1 VSQLSAKNITISY
14 PSGKTAIEPVKNL
27 SLDVE
32 KGELLFVIGVN
43 GSGKSTLLRTLAG
56 LQEPASGEV
65 SWKGVPLV
73 KIPINER
80 PLQTAYMFS
89 QYNRV
94 EGMKVLDLV
103 ALGRHPYTGR
113 FGKVD
118 ESDLAICMEVLKK
131 VGLGDYSQRNTTSL
145 SDGEF
150 KKALLAKL
158 LAQQCPLMILDE
170 PTTHLDLPSE
180 LNFLKLLK
188 SESRQSGRTVVLST
202 HNLQAAL
209 KLADRILILGRDS
222 EYSLGTPDEIAS
234 GELMCG
240 FLQSNELAIK
250 DGNLIYNVSDD

>member
-1 VSQLSAKNITISY
+1 MSQLSAKNITISY
-14 PSGKTAIEPVKNL
+14 QSGRKAIEPIKNL
-27 SLDVE
+27 RLDVE

-56 LQEPASGEV
+56 LQEPESGEIL
-65 SWKGVPLV
+65 WKGEPLV
-73 KIPINER
+73 EIPINER

-94 EGMKVLDLV
+94 EGMKVIDLV
-103 ALGRHPYTGR
+103 ALGRHPFTGR

-118 ESDLAICMEVLKK
+118 EEDLEICMDVLKK
-131 VGLGDYSQRNTTSL
+131 VGLGDYAQRNTTSL

-188 SESRQSGRTVVLST
+188 AESRQSGRTVILST

-209 KLADRILILGRDS
+209 KLADRILILGKES
-222 EYSLGTPDEIAS
+222 EYSLGTADEIAS
-234 GELMCG
+234 GKLMCG